1 MKPKHEIVTNLV
13 LHYGDPNFYS
23 SNLYNIRSPLW
34 RSKTKSHTH
43 ILIYNIQWISKKE
56 NKIMNFGCN
65 YLVPHSGDP
74 WISMKE
80 NQIMKPKH
88 EIVINLVL
96 HYEDP
101 NFLEFKSIQYKVSI
115 MENQNKNTHT
125 HILIHNIQ
133 WISKKENKIMEA
145 LVVIIWFPAL
155 GIRGSP

>member
-1 MKPKHEIVTNLV
+1 
-13 LHYGDPNFYS
+13 
-23 SNLYNIRSPLW
+23 
-34 RSKTKSHTH
+34 
-43 ILIYNIQWISKKE
+43 
-56 NKIMNFGCN
+56 MNFGCN

-125 HILIHNIQ
+125 HINPQHSMDLQKGEQNNGSFGCNYLVPRSGDL
-133 WISKKENKIMEA
+133 WISMKENQ
-145 LVVIIWFPAL
+145 IITTLKVNTF
-155 GIRGSP
+155 IYSRVSVYICIHF